1 MSTTLAHVNAD
12 QPEAHEFQQ
21 LLSRARQGD
30 LSALGLLLQW
40 YANYLTI
47 LATSQLDRR
56 IRRRVSPSD
65 VVQEVLLAAH
75 RDFGAFRGNS
85 QPELLMWIRKIL
97 INTLHRSFETHVKAG
112 KRDIRREVSLDT
124 ISQSVDHSACQLL
137 TLLQDR
143 VASPSARMTAEEDAL
158 ALANQLGKL
167 RPAYRDVIVYRV
179 VQGLSFDEI
188 GEAMGKT
195 TTAVRMLWLR
205 ALDAFKVQGGR
216 QSVE

>member
-1 MSTTLAHVNAD
+1 MSSTLAQVNAD
-12 QPEAHEFQQ
+12 QPETHDFQR
-21 LLSRARQGD
+21 LLVSARQGD
-30 LSALGLLLQW
+30 SQALGLLLQW
-40 YANYLTI
+40 YTHYLTI

-65 VVQEVLLAAH
+65 VVQDVLLAAH
-75 RDFGAFRGNS
+75 RDFGDFRGNS
-85 QPELLMWIRKIL
+85 QPELLMWIRRIL

-112 KRDIRREVSLDT
+112 KRDIRREVSIDT

-158 ALANQLGKL
+158 VLANQLGKL

-188 GEAMGKT
+188 GEAMGKS

-205 ALDAFKVQGGR
+205 ALDAFKVHGSGKR
-216 QSVE
+216 VD

>member
-1 MSTTLAHVNAD
+1 MATSLAQVNTD
-12 QPEAHEFQQ
+12 QPDAHEFQP
-21 LLSRARQGD
+21 LLDRARQGD
-30 LSALGLLLQW
+30 LQALGQLLQW

-75 RDFGAFRGNS
+75 RDFGDFRGNS
-85 QPELLMWIRKIL
+85 QPELLMWIRRIL

-112 KRDIRREVSLDT
+112 KRDIRREVSIDAIT
-124 ISQSVDHSACQLL
+124 QSVDHSAGQLL
-137 TLLQDR
+137 TLIQDR
-143 VASPSARMTAEEDAL
+143 VAPPSARMSAEEDAL
-158 ALANQLGKL
+158 VLANQLGRL

-188 GEAMGKT
+188 GEAMGKS

-205 ALDAFKVQGGR
+205 ALDAFKVQG
-216 QSVE
+216 SVPNVD